1 MSRVALNPSR
11 CAICNTK
18 DNATELYPPNIDPD
32 AFNSEIFSARRL
44 PDRIHYRVVKCNACG
59 LVRSYPVAEPEALAG
74 LYEHS
79 TFNYAGEVEGLRRT
93 YSRHLSKLD
102 ALGVKK
108 NALLEIGCGNGFF
121 LEEAMKQGYKTVR
134 GVEPSSQAISM
145 ADQRIRPLIVCDV
158 MKPGLFTSRLF
169 DVICMFQV
177 FDHIS
182 DPNALLSECH
192 NLLKPGGLLLI
203 LNHNVEALSARVFGK
218 LSPIIDIEHTY
229 LYSAKTI
236 SQLTEQNGFKTRAGG
251 PVWNDYTL
259 KYLSRLLPLP
269 DSCKRA
275 LLVFL
280 NTTHLGR
287 LRLKMPI
294 GNLWIAIQK
303 ASHPYE

>member
-1 MSRVALNPSR
+1 
-11 CAICNTK
+11 
-18 DNATELYPPNIDPD
+18 
-32 AFNSEIFSARRL
+32 
-44 PDRIHYRVVKCNACG
+44 
-59 LVRSYPVAEPEALAG
+59 
-74 LYEHS
+74 
-79 TFNYAGEVEGLRRT
+79 
-93 YSRHLSKLD
+93 
-102 ALGVKK
+102 
-108 NALLEIGCGNGFF
+108 
-121 LEEAMKQGYKTVR
+121 
-134 GVEPSSQAISM
+134 
-145 ADQRIRPLIVCDV
+145 
-158 MKPGLFTSRLF
+158 
-169 DVICMFQV
+169 MFQV